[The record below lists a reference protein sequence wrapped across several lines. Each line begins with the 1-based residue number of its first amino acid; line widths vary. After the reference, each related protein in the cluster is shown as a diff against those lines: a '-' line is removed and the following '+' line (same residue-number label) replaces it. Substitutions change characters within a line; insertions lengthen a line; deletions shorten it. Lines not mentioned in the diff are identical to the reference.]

1 MFCKHNF
8 TDNVGRQKNWVA
20 CSFHLQVYY
29 EHKNRFKVLV
39 LNIFFLFYY
48 RQNINAELR
57 KFDIAD
63 RYTSFM
69 LLVQL
74 APDKNLSYTN

>member
-8 TDNVGRQKNWVA
+8 IDNVGQKNWVA
-20 CSFHLQVYY
+20 CSFHLQVYF
-29 EHKNRFKVLV
+29 EHKNRFKVLIF
-39 LNIFFLFYY
+39 NIFFKFYS
-48 RQNINAELR
+48 RQNTNAEPR

-63 RYTSFM
+63 RHTSFM

-74 APDKNLSYTN
+74 ALDEKLSYAN